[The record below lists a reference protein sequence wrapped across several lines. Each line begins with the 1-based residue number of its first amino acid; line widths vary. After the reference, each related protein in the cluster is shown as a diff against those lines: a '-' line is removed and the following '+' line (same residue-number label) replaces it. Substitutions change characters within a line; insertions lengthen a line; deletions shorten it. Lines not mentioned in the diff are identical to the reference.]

1 MVFSSQNRREN
12 KWKFQAFFVF
22 GQEKLQA
29 FEGILKTHAMKKT
42 DSRVQSCRDERS
54 WDGGWST
61 WVMAKQFQVV
71 FGSHWVYQI
80 QTMNIGHIDF
90 GFLCL

>member
-12 KWKFQAFFVF
+12 KWKFQEFFVF
-22 GQEKLQA
+22 GKEKLQA

-54 WDGGWST
+54 
-61 WVMAKQFQVV
+61 
-71 FGSHWVYQI
+71 
-80 QTMNIGHIDF
+80 
-90 GFLCL
+90 

>member
-29 FEGILKTHAMKKT
+29 FEGILNTHAMKKI

-54 WDGGWST
+54 
-61 WVMAKQFQVV
+61 
-71 FGSHWVYQI
+71 
-80 QTMNIGHIDF
+80 
-90 GFLCL
+90 